1 MNVNEKFTLWVI
13 SNILNLLCGCKYKI
27 YNMTHIVKFVFTL
40 TCTQKFNKLKIY
52 YMKLQTV
59 NLCFT
64 ILRLAY
70 DGKGFYFIYL
80 TLQTNI
86 NQCIMYSKLTISFSS
101 NVEKNAFEKWLIEF
115 VMVCRIN
122 WYHSHTFI
130 QSVLLNVILH
140 ES

>member
-40 TCTQKFNKLKIY
+40 TCTQKFNKLEIY

-59 NLCFT
+59 ILCFT

-70 DGKGFYFIYL
+70 DGKRVLFYIFD
-80 TLQTNI
+80 
-86 NQCIMYSKLTISFSS
+86 F
-101 NVEKNAFEKWLIEF
+101 AD
-115 VMVCRIN
+115 
-122 WYHSHTFI
+122 
-130 QSVLLNVILH
+130 
-140 ES
+140 